1 MLLSVD
7 FQLLQA
13 VKNLETLVALAHNMI
28 FAVRFVQGKCVEL
41 VTAISAHIRYLLLF
55 DIRHLLCDQCARVSF
70 FLRLGRETIF
80 AKLAVDSEKHTLI
93 E

>member
-7 FQLLQA
+7 FQLLQT
-13 VKNLETLVALAHNMI
+13 VKNLEAFFTLAHNMI

-41 VTAISAHIRYLLLF
+41 VTAISADIRYLLLF
-55 DIRHLLCDQCARVSF
+55 DIRHLLCGQCARVSF
-70 FLRLGRETIF
+70 FLRLGSKAFF